1 MPLTIP
7 LNKTLYLAL
16 LALLWVLP
24 SHAGPR
30 QDQTGL
36 RHYYQQLFPQLTLA
50 DYRNGVYTI
59 DTVARES
66 WQAIEEFPPYEP
78 AIEQGEILFNGA
90 FANGRRYADCFPDPG
105 IAHRYPQ
112 WDKTRGEVLTLPV
125 AINDCRFANRES
137 PLSYQH
143 SDMLKLQAFMAY
155 RSRGKAI
162 DTTVP
167 EDDPH
172 ALAAYQQGQDFYYR
186 RRGQLNFACATCH
199 IQNAGKKIRSE
210 TLSALLGHTANWPV
224 YRLKWGELG
233 SLHRRF
239 AECLEQIRAQPL
251 PEQSVE
257 LRDLEYFLGFIG
269 QGIPVSGPS
278 VRK

>member
-7 LNKTLYLAL
+7 LNKAVYLAL
-16 LALLWVLP
+16 PALLWALP
-24 SHAGPR
+24 SPAGPA
-30 QDQTGL
+30 QDQAGL
-36 RHYYQQLFPQLTLA
+36 RHYYRQLFPQLALA
-50 DYRNGVYTI
+50 DYRNGVYAI
-59 DTVARES
+59 DAVARES

-78 AIEQGEILFNGA
+78 AIEQGEALFGRP
-90 FANGRRYADCFPDPG
+90 FANGKRYADCFPDPG
-105 IAHRYPQ
+105 IAHHYPQ
-112 WDKTRGEVLTLPV
+112 WDKAQGEVLTLPV
-125 AINDCRFANRES
+125 AINACRLANLEQ
-137 PLSYQH
+137 PLAYQH
-143 SDMLKLQAFMAY
+143 GDMLKLQAFIAY

-162 DTTVP
+162 GTAIP
-167 EDDPH
+167 EDDPR
-172 ALAAYQQGQDFYYR
+172 ALAAYQQGKDFYYQ

-210 TLSALLGHTANWPV
+210 TLSALLGHTANWPA

-239 AECLEQIRAQPL
+239 AECLEQIRARPL

-269 QGIPVSGPS
+269 QGIPMSGPS

>member
-1 MPLTIP
+1 MS
-7 LNKTLYLAL
+7 LNNILRLVL
-16 LALLWVLP
+16 LPALLWALP
-24 SHAGPR
+24 LHADPH
-30 QDQTGL
+30 QDQTEL
-36 RHYYQQLFPQLTLA
+36 RQYYRHLFPQLTLA
-50 DYRNGVYTI
+50 DYRNGVYAI
-59 DTVARES
+59 DAVARES

-78 AIEQGEILFNGA
+78 AIDQGEVLFNSP
-90 FANGRRYADCFPDPG
+90 FANGKHYADCFPDPG
-105 IAHRYPQ
+105 IAHHYPQ
-112 WDKTRGEVLTLPV
+112 WNTAQGEVLTLPV
-125 AINDCRFANRES
+125 AINACRIANWEL
-137 PLSYQH
+137 PLAYPH
-143 SDMLKLQAFMAY
+143 NDLLNLQAFIAY
-155 RSRGKAI
+155 RSRGKPI

-167 EDDPH
+167 ENDPR
-172 ALAAYQQGQDFYYR
+172 ALAAYQQGKAFYYQ

-257 LRDLEYFLGFIG
+257 LRNLEYFLSFMG
-269 QGIPVSGPS
+269 QGIPVTGPS